1 MKSLVD
7 TFESLSVADIEQFVQ
22 SKQEETLHLE
32 FKAITR
38 PDLSARD
45 DKRNLAAAL
54 SGFANSDGGL
64 IVWGVDA
71 RKNDDE
77 IDCAVALKE
86 ITGVTAFTSRL
97 NELTGE
103 AVLPRID
110 GVLHRP
116 IARPNGNGFAVT
128 LVLESDIGPHMAKL
142 GEDRY
147 FKRSGTSFY
156 RMEHFDVADMFG
168 RRRRPKLAVTTRIAG
183 IGDGAKIVLGLRND
197 GRSSARAAYL
207 AFDAPLP
214 FRRDEYGLDGNR
226 NEGMRRLPFTGQDL
240 PFRYGEDAS
249 FVIHPGIVHE
259 VASISLGF
267 SPRGVPSS
275 DVHINYAICAED
287 VPLEVG
293 TVVVPVYKL
302 L

>member
-1 MKSLVD
+1 MSLIDRFV
-7 TFESLSVADIEQFVQ
+7 SMSIKDIEQFVQ

-32 FKAITR
+32 FKTISR
-38 PDLSARD
+38 PDFSMRD
-45 DKRNLAAAL
+45 DKRNLAVAL

-71 RKNDDE
+71 RKNKDG
-77 IDCAVALKE
+77 IDCAEKLVEINGVA
-86 ITGVTAFTSRL
+86 TFTSRL

-110 GVLHRP
+110 GIQHRC
-116 IARPNGNGFAVT
+116 IARPDGNGFALT
-128 LVLESDIGPHMAKL
+128 LVPSSETGPHMAKL

-168 RRRRPKLAVTTRIAG
+168 RRRRAKLSVTTRVVAKG
-183 IGDGAKIVLGLRND
+183 ASAKIVLGLRND
-197 GRSSARAAYL
+197 GRSGARAPFL

-214 FRRDEYGLDGNR
+214 FGRDEYGLDGNR
-226 NEGMRRLPFTGQDL
+226 NEGMHRLPFAGQGL
-240 PFRYGEDAS
+240 PFRYGENTN
-249 FVIHPGIVHE
+249 FVIHPGIVLE

-267 SPRGVPSS
+267 TPRGFPSENIR
-275 DVHINYAICAED
+275 INFAICAED
-287 VPLEVG
+287 VPLEEG
-293 TVVVPVYKL
+293 SAEVPL
-302 L
+302 HQIL

>member
-1 MKSLVD
+1 MNLVD
-7 TFESLSVADIEQFVQ
+7 AFESLSVADIEQFVQ

-32 FKAITR
+32 FKSVTR
-38 PDLSARD
+38 SDLSSRD
-45 DKRNLAAAL
+45 DKHNLAAAL

-77 IDCAVALKE
+77 LDCAVALKE
-86 ITGVTAFTSRL
+86 ITGVAAFTSRL

-110 GVLHRP
+110 GVRHRP
-116 IARPNGNGFAVT
+116 LARPNGNGFAVT
-128 LVLESDIGPHMAKL
+128 LIPESDAGPHMAKL

-168 RRRRPKLAVTTRIAG
+168 RRRRPKLAVTTRIVG
-183 IGDGAKIVLGLRND
+183 IADGARIVLGIRND
-197 GRSSARAAYL
+197 GRSSASAPYL
-207 AFDAPLP
+207 AFDAPMP

-240 PFRYGEDAS
+240 PFRYGEDSS

-259 VASISLGF
+259 VAAISLGF
-267 SPRGVPSS
+267 TPRNLPTS

-287 VPLEVG
+287 VALEVG
-293 TVVVPVYKL
+293 TVVVPIDKL
-302 L
+302 R

>member
-1 MKSLVD
+1 MNFIE
-7 TFESLSVADIEQFVQ
+7 TFESLSVSDIEGFVN

-32 FKAITR
+32 FKTIAK
-38 PDLSARD
+38 PDLSSRD

-64 IVWGVDA
+64 VVWGVDA
-71 RKNDDE
+71 RKNGDGT
-77 IDCAVALKE
+77 DCAVALSE
-86 ITGVTAFTSRL
+86 ITGVASFVSRL

-110 GVLHRP
+110 SVQHRP
-116 IARPNGNGFAVT
+116 ISRRNGNGFAVT
-128 LVLESDIGPHMAKL
+128 LVPESDSGPHMAKL

-156 RMEHFDVADMFG
+156 RMEHFDIADMFG
-168 RRRRPKLAVTTRIAG
+168 RRRRPRIAITTRIKG
-183 IGDGAKIVLGLRND
+183 IGAGAQIVLGLRND
-197 GRSSARAAYL
+197 GRSIARAPYL
-207 AFDAPLP
+207 AFNAPPP
-214 FRRDEYGLDGNR
+214 FRREEYGLDGNR

-240 PFRYGEDAS
+240 PFRYGEDTN

-267 SPRGVPSS
+267 NPKTLPDQDIRI
-275 DVHINYAICAED
+275 DYAICAAD
-287 VPLEVG
+287 FPLELG
-293 TVVVPVYKL
+293 TIVVPIDQL
-302 L
+302 R